1 MKVVVAGGTGLVGSA
16 IVRGFQANGHEVVS
30 ASTVNVNFLNRSDT
44 IEFLNDASPDI
55 VVDAAARVGGIGAN
69 DTFPVEFLMNNI
81 NIQNNLMEAAH
92 LANVNKF
99 IFLGSSCIY
108 PRDCAQP
115 IKEDYLLTGHLEKT
129 NSAYAIAKIAGVELV
144 KSYLKEYGHKWISL
158 MPTNLYGPNDNFEL
172 EGSHVLPALIRK
184 FVEAAEK
191 NLNTQVLWGSGTPLR
206 EFLHVDDLARA
217 VLLVAEKYDGDRH
230 LNVGSGDEI
239 SIHDL
244 AQLIANLAGFHG
256 TISLDASKPDGT
268 PRKVLDS
275 TNLRKLGWA
284 PKISLRDGI
293 ASTIAWYKDA
303 SAKGV
308 ARR

>member
-44 IEFLNDASPDI
+44 IDFLNDASPDI

-144 KSYLKEYGHKWISL
+144 KSYRKEYGHKWISL
-158 MPTNLYGPNDNFEL
+158 MPTNLYGPNDNFFDENSHL
-172 EGSHVLPALIRK
+172 ISAALKKCHEAKLNGSYT
-184 FVEAAEK
+184 VEI
-191 NLNTQVLWGSGTPLR
+191 WGSGKPRR
-206 EFLHVDDLARA
+206 EFTFVTDVAEWIGEKLARLKEFPERLNIGAGKDNSVKELYEFAAEA
-217 VLLVAEKYDGDRH
+217 VGYEGKFEF
-230 LNVGSGDEI
+230 NTSM
-239 SIHDL
+239 
-244 AQLIANLAGFHG
+244 
-256 TISLDASKPDGT
+256 PDGIFS
-268 PRKVLDS
+268 KLMDS
-275 TNLRKLGWA
+275 SMASSKFGWS
-284 PKISLRDGI
+284 PTTSV
-293 ASTIAWYKDA
+293 
-303 SAKGV
+303 AKGMELTYKWWKG
-308 ARR
+308 AL